1 MKNLKWVS
9 TSINPCPSCAALNGQ
24 VHPRGTWN
32 TIKPKCDS
40 LYCKDACTCHYEET
54 DEDESGN
61 LADAP
66 LRGAGVTGALDKHR
80 AHLSTNKEPGQMQ
93 KDFKLKAT
101 VKATES
107 GFYILAINEGE
118 AKGHGIRFSAS
129 VLQAAIPLYEGKPVF
144 IDHAGMFE
152 SPSVRDLAGTL
163 SGATWDA
170 ENKGIRATIT
180 PAGPSKDTL
189 VSLREAAKNTPA
201 IMEAVGFSTV
211 LSVQLDRDSNVTRI
225 VSVKSVDV
233 VIDPARGGKFL
244 QEINHALG
252 VCDQRASRV
261 KPKRSGGLAMATKSK
276 KKKFVT
282 EIENAE
288 GVLETVE
295 LQGVEID
302 PSPIE
307 AQLTA
312 NAEAAA
318 ELLGEH
324 ERQAALDAQLQQS
337 NETLVALCENLL
349 TVGLGNSK
357 LPAKTQDRIRRQFS
371 GRQFKAEDLTLAIK
385 EAREE
390 IASLNDAGNIAG
402 PSRITGMYDVKEDFV
417 LAMSDMFGVEREEKD
432 KNRKVHALQGLRDAY
447 LKATGDQYFTGGF
460 HPEYALV
467 SANFPGIVA
476 NVQNKILNQAWD
488 DFDEAYGWW
497 KHIVTIKKQ
506 KDLKTVTWVRTG
518 TIATLPS
525 VAERGEYTELG
536 IGDIKETSDFTKYG
550 GYVPLTLESVINDD
564 LDAFMQ
570 MPRELALAGIRLISE
585 LVAAIFTTASGA
597 GPTMTD
603 GGALFNATAQTT
615 AGGHINLLT
624 TALGT
629 DYTAWNA
636 VATAMYKKKLMVKN
650 AAGYYGTGKPQAL
663 KPSFCLVPADL
674 IAQAEALFVPRWDAP
689 AQNVPA
695 TQSPR
700 WGGRVTP
707 LAVPEWTDATDWAAV
722 VDPKLRP
729 GIMLGHIFGVKPQ
742 IFSASSEIDPAMFA
756 NDESRLKV
764 RQFVTVGVADDLPLH
779 KSNVA

>member
-1 MKNLKWVS
+1 MNKKWVS
-9 TSINPCPSCAALNGQ
+9 TSDNPCPSCAALNGII
-24 VHPRGTWN
+24 RTEEEWSLR
-32 TIKPKCDS
+32 PKDDH
-40 LYCKDACTCHYEET
+40 LYCKDACTCHFEDT
-54 DEDESGN
+54 EDETNGDFS
-61 LADAP
+61 AVP
-66 LRGAGVTGALDKHR
+66 LRGVGTVGALDDHSAR
-80 AHLSTNKEPGQMQ
+80 LSNNQVQRTEAMQ

-101 VKATES
+101 VTPTEQ
-107 GFYILAINEGE
+107 GFSILAINEGE
-118 AKGHGIRFSAS
+118 AKGHGISFSAN
-129 VLQAAIPLYEGKPVF
+129 VLKLAVQLYEGKPVF
-144 IDHAGMFE
+144 IDHAEFYK

-163 SGATWDA
+163 SSAEWD
-170 ENKGIRATIT
+170 ETNQGIRATLT
-180 PAGPSKDTL
+180 PTGPAAETL
-189 VSLREAAKNTPA
+189 ISLRNAAKTAPA

-211 LSVQLDRDSNVTRI
+211 LRVQLDKDSNVTKI

-244 QEINHALG
+244 QEINGAHAG
-252 VCDQRASRV
+252 DQRASRV
-261 KPKRSGGLAMATKSK
+261 SLKRSGGLKMAPKSK
-276 KKKFVT
+276 KFKT
-282 EIENAE
+282 EIANAE

-295 LQGVEID
+295 LQGVEIE
-302 PSPIE
+302 PYPIE

-312 NAEAAA
+312 NAQAAA

-324 ERQAALDAQLQQS
+324 ERQQAMDAQLQQS
-337 NETLVALCENLL
+337 NETLVALCQNLL
-349 TVGLGNSK
+349 TTGLGNSK
-357 LPAKTQDRIRRQFS
+357 LPAVTQGRIE
-371 GRQFKAEDLTLAIK
+371 RQFKGRVFKAEELTLAIK

-390 IASLNDAGNIAG
+390 IAALNDASNIAG
-402 PSRITGMYDVKEDFV
+402 PGRITGMYDVKEDFV

-432 KNRKVHALQGLRDAY
+432 KNRKVHQLQGLRDAY

-497 KHIVTIKKQ
+497 KNIVTIKKQ

-585 LVAAIFTTASGA
+585 LVAAIFTVNSGA

-603 GGALFNATAQTT
+603 TGALFNATAQTT
-615 AGGHINLLT
+615 AGGHANLLT

-722 VDPKLRP
+722 IDPKLRP
-729 GIMLGHIFGVKPQ
+729 GIMLGHIFGIKPQ

-779 KSNVA
+779 KSNVAG